1 MKRGLVVL
9 DPAEI
14 PTAEWGERV
23 RAVQAELRAAGVD
36 VALVYNDVSRGDDI
50 GYLTNLVIYWN
61 EGMLAIPAEGEAT
74 LLTKLSK
81 RVFSWMQKTSV
92 LEDLRSGQTLGKL
105 VAGYVADR
113 PAGTIGFI
121 DADLWPAAY
130 VEEIAAAV
138 PEWTTVEL
146 GPLVHDARKILS
158 PAELGVIRSAAGV
171 LRDALAA
178 ADTGRPDTG
187 GLDMR
192 GRMGALES
200 VARHGGF
207 TDVLLRGTEADGHVT
222 IEAAGEYR
230 QSWLLTGRTYGDAAL
245 LGSLAD
251 AQCAALAAIA
261 PGVAWSKVEA
271 AALAALPDGATAVVT
286 WSSQADFANRGELRP
301 TSPAGPAAGEVAA
314 LQLEVIEEGG
324 RRSVL
329 TDTFLTTA
337 GGAELLTA

>member
-1 MKRGLVVL
+1 
-9 DPAEI
+9 
-14 PTAEWGERV
+14 
-23 RAVQAELRAAGVD
+23 VQAELRAAGVD

-113 PAGTIGFI
+113 PPGTIGFI

-146 GPLVHDARKILS
+146 GPLVRDARKILS

-178 ADTGRPDTG
+178 ADTG

-192 GRMGALES
+192 DRMGALES

-222 IEAAGEYR
+222 IETAGEYR
-230 QSWLLTGRTYGDAAL
+230 QSWLLTGRTYGDAVF

-251 AQCAALAAIA
+251 AQRAALAAIA
-261 PGVAWSKVEA
+261 PGVAWSRVEA
-271 AALAALPDGATAVVT
+271 AALAALALPDGAAAVVT

-329 TDTFLTTA
+329 TDTFLTAA

>member
-1 MKRGLVVL
+1 
-9 DPAEI
+9 
-14 PTAEWGERV
+14 
-23 RAVQAELRAAGVD
+23 VQAELRAAGVD

-113 PAGTIGFI
+113 PPGTIGFI

-146 GPLVHDARKILS
+146 GPLVRDARKILS

-178 ADTGRPDTG
+178 TDTG

-192 GRMGALES
+192 DRMGALES

-222 IEAAGEYR
+222 IETAGEYR
-230 QSWLLTGRTYGDAAL
+230 QSWLLTGRTYGDAVF

-251 AQCAALAAIA
+251 AQRAALAAIA
-261 PGVAWSKVEA
+261 PGVAWSRVEA
-271 AALAALPDGATAVVT
+271 AALAALALPDGATAVVT

-329 TDTFLTTA
+329 TDTFLTAA

>member
-81 RVFSWMQKTSV
+81 RVFTWMQKTSV

-130 VEEIAAAV
+130 IEEIAAAV

-146 GPLVHDARKILS
+146 GPLVRDARKILS

-178 ADTGRPDTG
+178 ADTG

-192 GRMGALES
+192 GRMGAFES

-222 IEAAGEYR
+222 IETAGEYR
-230 QSWLLTGRTYGDAAL
+230 QSWLLTGRTYGDAAF

-251 AQCAALAAIA
+251 AQRAALAAIA

-271 AALAALPDGATAVVT
+271 AALGALALPDGATAVVT

-301 TSPAGPAAGEVAA
+301 ASPAGPAAGEVAA

-329 TDTFLTTA
+329 TDTFLTAT

>member
-14 PTAEWGERV
+14 PAAEWGERV

-105 VAGYVADR
+105 VEGYVADR

-146 GPLVHDARKILS
+146 GPLVRDARKVLS

-178 ADTGRPDTG
+178 ADTG

-192 GRMGALES
+192 GRMGGLES

-222 IEAAGEYR
+222 IETAGEYR
-230 QSWLLTGRTYGDAAL
+230 QSWLLTGRTYGDAAFR
-245 LGSLAD
+245 GALAA
-251 AQCAALAAIA
+251 AQRAALAAIA

-271 AALAALPDGATAVVT
+271 AALAALALPDGATAVVT

-337 GGAELLTA
+337 DGAELLTA

>member
-61 EGMLAIPAEGEAT
+61 EGMLAIPVEGEAT

-146 GPLVHDARKILS
+146 GPLVRDARKILS

-178 ADTGRPDTG
+178 AGTG

-207 TDVLLRGTEADGHVT
+207 TDVLPRGTEADGHVT

-230 QSWLLTGRTYGDAAL
+230 QSWLLTGRTYGDAAF

-251 AQCAALAAIA
+251 AQRAALAAIG

-271 AALAALPDGATAVVT
+271 AALAALALPDGATAVVT

-329 TDTFLTTA
+329 TDTFLTA
-337 GGAELLTA
+337 LGGAELLSA

>member
-113 PAGTIGFI
+113 PPGTIGFI

-146 GPLVHDARKILS
+146 GPLVRDARKILS

-178 ADTGRPDTG
+178 TDTG

-192 GRMGALES
+192 DRMGALES

-222 IEAAGEYR
+222 IETAGEYR
-230 QSWLLTGRTYGDAAL
+230 QSWLLTGRTYGDAVF

-251 AQCAALAAIA
+251 AQRAALAAIA
-261 PGVAWSKVEA
+261 PGVAWSRVEA
-271 AALAALPDGATAVVT
+271 AALAALALPDGATAVVT

-329 TDTFLTTA
+329 TDTFLTAA

>member
-61 EGMLAIPAEGEAT
+61 EGMLAIPVEGEAT

-146 GPLVHDARKILS
+146 GPLVRDARKILS

-178 ADTGRPDTG
+178 AGMR

-207 TDVLLRGTEADGHVT
+207 TDVLPRGTEADGHVT

-230 QSWLLTGRTYGDAAL
+230 QSWLLTGRTYGDAAF

-251 AQCAALAAIA
+251 AQRAALAAIG

-271 AALAALPDGATAVVT
+271 AALAALALPDGATAVVT

-329 TDTFLTTA
+329 TDTFLTA
-337 GGAELLTA
+337 LGGAELLSA

>member
-130 VEEIAAAV
+130 VDEIAAAV

-146 GPLVHDARKILS
+146 GPLVRDARKILS

-178 ADTGRPDTG
+178 ADTG
-187 GLDMR
+187 GLDVR
-192 GRMGALES
+192 DRMGALES

-207 TDVLLRGTEADGHVT
+207 TDVLLRGTEADGHAT
-222 IEAAGEYR
+222 IETAGEYR
-230 QSWLLTGRTYGDAAL
+230 QSWLLTGRTYGDAAF

-251 AQCAALAAIA
+251 AQRAALAALA
-261 PGVAWSKVEA
+261 PGVAWPRVEA
-271 AALAALPDGATAVVT
+271 AALAALALPDGATAVVT

-301 TSPAGPAAGEVAA
+301 TSPVGPAAGEVAA
-314 LQLEVIEEGG
+314 LQLEVIEAGG

-329 TDTFLTTA
+329 TDTFLTAA